1 MCGVFGIAF
10 ESDHPQLGT
19 YLIKAAQKLVYRGYD
34 SAGFASFSSTG
45 ETKLSK
51 GPGKLDEVI
60 KKYDIEK
67 FTGSRAIVQLRWA
80 TFGEPNE
87 ANSQPHYDSDGDIIG
102 AHNGNIVNTT
112 LLIEQFKAEGFT
124 VRGTNDGEMVVHAY
138 EKYFNEHADMLKAM
152 SHAET
157 ILKGD
162 YAFIVGHKNDQNLL
176 AVKMGSS
183 LYMGIGEGFIC
194 CSSDLASILQFTKTI
209 VPLKDGEMVLYNH
222 NSYQIYDIHT
232 CEKIDRAP
240 ELSTITIEEAKLDGY
255 PHYMIKEINEQPIK
269 TKELLELMEQP
280 DPEIDAF
287 LQTIE
292 QSRRCWFVA
301 SGTSYHAAVIGAHYF
316 SQLAHIDVQPVIAG
330 HFNEIY
336 GHLVTE
342 KDTLLCISQSGET
355 KDLVNVMN
363 PLIKEKRGNLLS
375 MVNVV
380 GSSISTKSNYS
391 LNIAAGLET
400 SVPAT
405 KSFMNQILMLL
416 LLAVQLGCKNQIS
429 KALDLKKELHK
440 IPSLIQDT
448 IQQCQK
454 DCEEIAEKQLV
465 EADDLYCLGYG
476 LNYGSALEGSLKIKE
491 VYYKHCEGMYSS
503 EFKHGPLSIIQEGY
517 PILFPAAPEE
527 SYMVISHVN
536 EIKVRKGY
544 VVIISPQYEGFE
556 LAADRCIV
564 VPDAPYMLT
573 PFANI
578 TALQLIAYYAS
589 VKSGYDPDFP
599 RNISKTLTVD

>member
-10 ESDHPQLGT
+10 ETDHPQLGT
-19 YLIKAAQKLVYRGYD
+19 YLIKAAKKLVYRGYD

-60 KKYDIEK
+60 KKYDIEN
-67 FTGSRAIVQLRWA
+67 FTGSRGIVQLRWA

-87 ANSQPHYDSDGDIIG
+87 ANSQPHYDSDGDLIG

-112 LLIEQFKAEGFT
+112 ALIEQFKAEGLT
-124 VRGTNDGEMVVHAY
+124 VRGTNDGEMVVHAF
-138 EKYFNEHADMLKAM
+138 EKYFNQKADPLWAMSQAKAM
-152 SHAET
+152 
-157 ILKGD
+157 LKGD
-162 YAFIVGHKNDQNLL
+162 YAFIVGHRDCNALL

-194 CSSDLASILQFTKTI
+194 CSSDLASILQFTKKV
-209 VPLKDGEMVLYNH
+209 VPLKDGEMVIYDH
-222 NSYQIYDIHT
+222 QSYQVYDIHT
-232 CEKIDRAP
+232 CEKLDREP
-240 ELSTITIEEAKLDGY
+240 KLSTITIEEAKLDGY
-255 PHYMIKEINEQPIK
+255 PHFMIKEINEQPTK
-269 TKELLELMEQP
+269 TKQLLELMEQP
-280 DPEIDAF
+280 DPEIDA
-287 LQTIE
+287 LLETIE

-301 SGTSYHAAVIGAHYF
+301 SGTSYHAAIIGAHYF
-316 SQLAHIDVQPVIAG
+316 SQLANIDVQPVIAG

-355 KDLVNVMN
+355 KDLMNVMN
-363 PLIKEKRGNLLS
+363 PLAKEKRGNLLS
-375 MVNVV
+375 IVNVV
-380 GSSISTKSNYS
+380 GSSITTKSKHS
-391 LNIAAGLET
+391 LNIAAGLES

-416 LLAVQLGCKNQIS
+416 HLAVQIGCKKQIN
-429 KALDLKKELHK
+429 KALEVKNELHK

-448 IQQCQK
+448 IAQCQK

-465 EADDLYCLGYG
+465 EAHDLYCLGYS

-517 PILFPAAPEE
+517 PILFPAAPDE

-536 EIKVRKGY
+536 EIRVRKGY
-544 VVIISPQYEGFE
+544 VVIISPRHEGFE
-556 LAADRCIV
+556 RAADQCII

-573 PFANI
+573 PFVNI
-578 TALQLIAYYAS
+578 TALQIIAYHAS